1 MRRRRTV
8 WRAWSVALVLGAL
21 FCGFSGWTYAQTRA
35 DADLAYA
42 RDRDGALDAARR
54 HIAVLN
60 TMDGKDVR
68 GSLRAWAQAADG
80 PLADELRRTGD
91 AGAGALEQEGT
102 TTRATV
108 TDAAVVALDTRAG
121 TAKVI
126 ASVRVE
132 VAERTGKSTTDR
144 KRFEAGLDRKE
155 AGWKL
160 GSLTAV
166 PVGTVGTG

>member
-1 MRRRRTV
+1 MRRRH
-8 WRAWSVALVLGAL
+8 AWWAALLAGAL

-35 DADLAYA
+35 DGDLAHARA
-42 RDRDGALDAARR
+42 RDSALTAARR
-54 HIAVLN
+54 HIALLN

-68 GSLRAWAQAADG
+68 ASLRAWTNAAEG

-91 AGAGALEQEGT
+91 DSAKALEQEGT
-102 TTRATV
+102 STRAAV

-126 ASVRVE
+126 ATVRVE
-132 VAERTGKSTTDR
+132 VTERGGKSTTDR
-144 KRFEAGLDRKE
+144 KRFEAGLDDKG

-160 GSLTAV
+160 SSLTAV
-166 PVGTVGTG
+166 PVAAE